1 MLAEMDIATTVA
13 DAPLEM
19 QGMINGLNT
28 WSDVVALVDTVSG
41 EKVVRTPTDIA
52 ARKAAIAQKRTD
64 LSAQI
69 KVLGD
74 AAGQDADELRPVI
87 NTLGGVEKALNF
99 AETHLSLQDP
109 GVDAAIAVLAKL
121 QTLYKSYQDEFAVVN
136 EAAQTLTDL
145 KIAVKRALLA
155 RLKVEEDALLTEV
168 ALHERSETE
177 FKAVDH
183 LLKRCAVPEGVPKEE
198 AIDETLDRLATDRP
212 RLEIAVNAL
221 YACGSLAAEGT
232 LPKRLLNLRLA
243 QLNHLRSIQ
252 LSAANARVYEAVLGG
267 GVQRLA
273 LFYQGGV
280 KPQAIAQIIQS
291 LSAAGIFGKFLTE

>member
-1 MLAEMDIATTVA
+1 MRATLWGVVVMAAVTPAFGQFRLYDAQRDAAAQSAKQAADKISGGDVFRKEAQNLKILADKDIATTVA
-13 DAPLEM
+13 DARLEM

-69 KVLGD
+69 KALGD

-109 GVDAAIAVLAKL
+109 GVDAAIAVLDKL

-136 EAAQTLTDL
+136 QAAQTLTDL
-145 KIAVKRALLA
+145 KIAVKRALL
-155 RLKVEEDALLTEV
+155 
-168 ALHERSETE
+168 
-177 FKAVDH
+177 
-183 LLKRCAVPEGVPKEE
+183 
-198 AIDETLDRLATDRP
+198 
-212 RLEIAVNAL
+212 
-221 YACGSLAAEGT
+221 
-232 LPKRLLNLRLA
+232 
-243 QLNHLRSIQ
+243 Q
-252 LSAANARVYEAVLGG
+252 
-267 GVQRLA
+267 
-273 LFYQGGV
+273 
-280 KPQAIAQIIQS
+280 
-291 LSAAGIFGKFLTE
+291 AAG